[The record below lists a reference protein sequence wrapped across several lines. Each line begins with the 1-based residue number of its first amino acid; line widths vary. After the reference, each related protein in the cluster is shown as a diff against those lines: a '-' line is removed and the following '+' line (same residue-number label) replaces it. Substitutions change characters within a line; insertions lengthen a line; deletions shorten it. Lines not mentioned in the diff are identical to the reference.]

1 LGWLKWWGV
10 NAVDP
15 NLRLSAQRAL
25 LGAIYPHVRLI
36 KVQRQGQL
44 IRLTT
49 WAAEA
54 LSDDAA
60 EAISIAAT
68 EIIADFPDCSIEERL
83 IVSREP
89 LPAEDCLAEGWV
101 YCRVEPPTPAE
112 DRLELWHDGSATQV
126 IAVSAHGDPLDL
138 GEQEVEHLIR
148 QLESALAQDRG

>member
-1 LGWLKWWGV
+1 M

-36 KVQRQGQL
+36 KVQRQGEL

-49 WAAEA
+49 WVAEA
-54 LSDDAA
+54 LSDDAV
-60 EAISIAAT
+60 EAISIAAS
-68 EIIADFPDCSIEERL
+68 EIIADFPDCSIEESL

-89 LPAEDCLAEGWV
+89 LPVEDYVAEGWV
-101 YCRVEPPTPAE
+101 YCRAEPPTPAE
-112 DRLELWHDGSATQV
+112 DRLAVWHDGSATQV

-138 GEQEVEHLIR
+138 GEHEVEDLIR
-148 QLESALAQDRG
+148 QLESALVQER